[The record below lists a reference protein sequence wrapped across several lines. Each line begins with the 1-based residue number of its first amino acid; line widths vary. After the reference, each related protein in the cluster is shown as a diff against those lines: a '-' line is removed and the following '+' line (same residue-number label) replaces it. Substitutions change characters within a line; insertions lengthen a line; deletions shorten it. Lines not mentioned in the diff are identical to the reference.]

1 MPSSPSLWTGRNG
14 GDDSDHHW
22 IEVPDPVLR
31 PPTPEPPPPPR
42 DYSRLFKRALAVAAA
57 AALLDDDA
65 PEAQTASLPAVA
77 GGRLPAN
84 RINQIYDQVGEGVV
98 SVQVARGG
106 SAASGTGFVV
116 DADGTIV
123 TNAHVVGDAE
133 QAQVRFD

>member
-57 AALLDDDA
+57 AALLATGALAGVTLLDDDA

-98 SVQVARGG
+98 S
-106 SAASGTGFVV
+106 
-116 DADGTIV
+116 
-123 TNAHVVGDAE
+123 
-133 QAQVRFD
+133 